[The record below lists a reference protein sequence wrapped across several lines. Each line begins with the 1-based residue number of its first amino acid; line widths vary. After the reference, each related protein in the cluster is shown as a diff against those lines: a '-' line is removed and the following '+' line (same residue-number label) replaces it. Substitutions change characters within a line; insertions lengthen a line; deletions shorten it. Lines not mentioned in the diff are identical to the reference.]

1 MHLFVYL
8 SADQIY
14 KNPCKASSYSIMKKN
29 VKILDTCGDFGEK
42 NEVEV
47 NEILDWANGVVILYD
62 ICNRSTYNTAV
73 KAINL
78 IKRRRRSCT
87 LPISLIGNKKDL
99 EVGRRVSLEEGSS
112 LAAQSAANFIE
123 VYYFY
128 YITLCYTFI

>member
-1 MHLFVYL
+1 
-8 SADQIY
+8 
-14 KNPCKASSYSIMKKN
+14 MKKN

-112 LAAQSAANFIE
+112 LAAQSAANFTE

-128 YITLCYTFI
+128 YII